1 MMKTSVIAELI
12 RSAIDGLWSHK
23 LRSGLTTLG
32 VIFGVAAVIS
42 MSSIGE
48 GARREALQQIEMMGA
63 SNIIIDE
70 ARSEDKEEAAKAIA
84 KNPKGLNLEDAKSL
98 ELILDDILRVVPER
112 SGEAN
117 FTANGKKVR
126 LNSVATTPDMF
137 DLFDL
142 SLSEGR
148 RLSWQDDI
156 DARRVCVLGSG
167 AKRELF
173 PLESAIDKDVRVG
186 LHVLTVVGVIESQS
200 VGGEIEGF
208 SIQNRNLDVYV
219 PLNSSLM
226 RQPPQGVESELTRIT
241 VQIADVD
248 QMTNYSGVIRR
259 VMLRRHNGVQ
269 DFSITVPEELLRQ
282 HTETQRIFNIVM
294 GTIAS
299 ISLLVGGIGIM
310 NIMLASVLERT
321 KEIGLR
327 RALGARQADI
337 ARQFLAEAVVLS
349 VSGGIIGVIVGIVLA
364 QIISIYAEWDTAVS
378 MWSIFIA
385 VGVSVA
391 VGVIFGYL
399 PARRA
404 AKLDPISA
412 LRFE

>member
-1 MMKTSVIAELI
+1 
-12 RSAIDGLWSHK
+12 
-23 LRSGLTTLG
+23 LG